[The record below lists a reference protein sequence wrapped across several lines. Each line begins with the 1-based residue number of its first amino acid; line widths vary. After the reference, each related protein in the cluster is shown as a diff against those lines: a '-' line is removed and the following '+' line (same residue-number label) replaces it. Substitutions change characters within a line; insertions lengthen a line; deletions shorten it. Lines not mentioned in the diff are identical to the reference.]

1 MLNIENCENV
11 EKEILIEGLAN
22 EEMIR
27 QRLFRRLEFLLL
39 KDLPKLTRFCHGN
52 YLEFP
57 LLRTLRIESCPTLKT
72 FISDAEGNS
81 SEIAFPTL
89 FNEKVILQYLFSLYH
104 YLLFHIFVLKYL
116 IPLFLLQHFFSLYPY
131 LLFHIFFP

>member
-81 SEIAFPTL
+81 SEIASPTL
-89 FNEKVILQYLFSLYH
+89 FNEKVT
-104 YLLFHIFVLKYL
+104 
-116 IPLFLLQHFFSLYPY
+116 FLCLEELSIIGAGNWRKIWHDQLSNSVRIHFTNN
-131 LLFHIFFP
+131 